1 MKCTWQDGGRYC
13 EGGKVAYAPCSEDV
27 GPLVT
32 ENDCPACN
40 GTGEAELDADQAEK
54 FLRDNYIWWEPGY
67 TGLGPEDK
75 IVSIEFGRGKKRKI
89 IDGEEILYKAI
100 RLNVAEGPTLT
111 AALNA
116 AAKSIKERG
125 KE

>member
-1 MKCTWQDGGRYC
+1 MKCTWQDGGKYC

-40 GTGEAELDADQAEK
+40 GTGEAELDADQAAEYLK
-54 FLRDNYIWWEPGY
+54 DTYREIYYEYWAVEATYKVFRIIWVDTKSVGPQTVSSFEL
-67 TGLGPEDK
+67 LG
-75 IVSIEFGRGKKRKI
+75 
-89 IDGEEILYKAI
+89 
-100 RLNVAEGPTLT
+100 EGPTLT

-116 AAKSIKERG
+116 AAIKERG